1 MVGGAENVA
10 LGVGIVEGAI
20 GVGSMISIGILACYA
35 CGGCSFCGNSGGAG
49 ISEALGGAT

>member
-10 LGVGIVEGAI
+10 LGVGTVEGAI

-49 ISEALGGAT
+49 ISKALGGAT

>member
-35 CGGCSFCGNSGGAG
+35 CGGCSFCGNSRGAG
-49 ISEALGGAT
+49 IYEASGDAT